1 MSPPRTTTIGS
12 ILHQAATRLSR
23 TDVDSPRLS
32 AELILAQV
40 LDTDRLQVL
49 TRGDAVLTSDQVRAY
64 WDLVES
70 RARGRPVA
78 YLTGRKEFL
87 GLALTVSPD
96 VLIPRPETELL
107 LETASTL
114 WPGQSPLLFADVGTG
129 SGAIGLAMAHVFP
142 RSRGL
147 LTDANQAALR
157 VAGRN
162 IAAHGKSS
170 QLQCVCCDLLEAC
183 EKGTLDGV
191 LSNPPYVSTVAFW
204 AMDHQVRHFEPTQ
217 ALWAGLQGVEVHIRL
232 IRQAEQVL
240 RSGGWLCMEI
250 AWDQADALLSHVQG
264 SAAGI
269 WTDKRVIRDWA
280 GLDRVF
286 VMRRV

>member
-1 MSPPRTTTIGS
+1 MIPPRSTTIS
-12 ILHQAATRLSR
+12 AILRQAASRLSLAGI
-23 TDVDSPRLS
+23 DCPRLS
-32 AELILAQV
+32 AELILARV
-40 LDTDRLQVL
+40 LDADRLQVL
-49 TRGDAVLTSDQVRAY
+49 IRGDAALTPDQVRAY
-64 WDLVES
+64 WDLVDS
-70 RARGRPVA
+70 RAKGRPLA
-78 YLTGRKEFL
+78 YLTGQKEFW
-87 GLALTVSPD
+87 GLALTVTPD

-107 LETASTL
+107 LETASSL
-114 WPGQSPLLFADVGTG
+114 WTGQSPLRFADVGTG
-129 SGAIGLAMAHVFP
+129 SGAIGLAMAHIFP
-142 RSRGL
+142 QSRGL
-147 LTDANQAALR
+147 LTDTDQAALR
-157 VAGRN
+157 VAGQN
-162 IAAHGKSS
+162 VAAHAKNA
-170 QLQCVCCDLLEAC
+170 QLQCVCCDLLSPC
-183 EKGTLDGV
+183 SKGTLDAV